1 MLVYPGRLMGPRG
14 GGGGVVAPG
23 ALASRFDG
31 SNDLIGLTD
40 VNAGIADGAAFTGSL
55 WFRFPTAGTFRFF
68 FKVNGLGTNFDLS
81 VQADGRGLI
90 RLENTAS
97 TNIFQTFF
105 GDTGANRMDDGDW
118 HHVAFSTNTGTGARD
133 LFADGAEVLKD
144 TGGSTAAD
152 LDLAAG
158 TYAFPQATNVD
169 VDLSEIWM
177 GEGYIDLAASN
188 PFISGGLPTDLG
200 ADGSLA
206 TGTQPAIYSKAADG
220 VNAGS
225 GADFTVT
232 GAPESIAGPG
242 A

>member
-1 MLVYPGRLMGPRG
+1 MFGMLMTPGNAGFGKAPG
-14 GGGGVVAPG
+14 GGLAPG
-23 ALASRFDG
+23 AIASRFDG
-31 SNDLIGLTD
+31 SNDLIELTSA
-40 VNAGIADGAAFTGSL
+40 NAGIADGPVVTGSM
-55 WFRFPTAGTFRFF
+55 WFRFLTPGFRFF
-68 FKVNGLGTNFDLS
+68 FKVNGLGPNFDLS
-81 VQADGRGLI
+81 VDVSGVLLL
-90 RLENTAS
+90 RLEDTAS
-97 TNIFQTFF
+97 SNIFSTN
-105 GDTGANRMDDGDW
+105 GGTNMDDGGW
-118 HHVAFSTNTGTGARD
+118 HHVAFSANTTGGAGARRFYIDGSQITNDGGFTGT
-133 LFADGAEVLKD
+133 
-144 TGGSTAAD
+144 D

-158 TYAFPQATNVD
+158 TYAFPNATSAA
-169 VDLSEIWM
+169 VDLSEIWI
-177 GEGYIDLAASN
+177 GTEYVDLAANN